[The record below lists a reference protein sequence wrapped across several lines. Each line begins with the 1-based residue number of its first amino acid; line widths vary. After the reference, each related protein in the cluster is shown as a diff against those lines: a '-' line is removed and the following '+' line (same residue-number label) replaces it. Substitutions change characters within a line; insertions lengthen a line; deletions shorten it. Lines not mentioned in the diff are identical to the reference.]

1 MNIQRGAPE
10 RMKRNEVAIW
20 FQAVRV
26 FSFTAS
32 VTPVLLGGAVAFGSP
47 GNLRWSNFPLFLVS
61 AVLFHAATNLINDYY
76 DFAKGVDQ
84 KDTFGSSGVLVGK
97 LLSPQEVRRGAFFLF
112 GLGFLLGLPLVF
124 SRGIP
129 ILILGLIGILG
140 GYFYTARPVGYKYLA
155 LGDLLVFILMGVL
168 LVVGAFF
175 AVTGKVTLNAVLT
188 SLPIAALVTA
198 ILHANNLRDIR
209 QDTKAGIKTLASCLG
224 HKRSKMEYLSLI
236 IFAYGT
242 VFLMILTGRLPPLAL
257 LVFLS
262 LPMAWKNIQKIL
274 ISQPDNPQGIAMLD
288 VATAKLHLLFG
299 LLMVLAILLG
309 KLLA

>member
-1 MNIQRGAPE
+1 
-10 RMKRNEVAIW
+10 MKRNNVAIW
-20 FQAVRV
+20 LQAVRV

-32 VTPVLLGGAVAFGSP
+32 VTPVLLGGALAFGFP
-47 GNLRWSNFPLFLVS
+47 GNWRWSNFPLFLLS

-76 DFAKGVDQ
+76 DFYKGVDQ

-97 LLSPQEVRRGAFFLF
+97 LLTPPEVRRGALVLF
-112 GLGFLLGLPLVF
+112 SLGFLLGLPLVF
-124 SRGIP
+124 TRGIP

-198 ILHANNLRDIR
+198 ILHANNLRDIVY
-209 QDTKAGIKTLASCLG
+209 DTKAGIKTLASCLG
-224 HKRSKMEYLSLI
+224 HKWSKVEYLCLI

-242 VFLMILTGRLPPLAL
+242 VFVMILTGRLPPLGL

-262 LPMAWKNIQKIL
+262 LPMAWKNIQQIFL
-274 ISQPDNPQGIAMLD
+274 SQPDHPQGIAMLD
-288 VATAKLHLLFG
+288 MATAKLHLLFG
-299 LLMVLAILLG
+299 LLLVLALLLG
-309 KLLA
+309 KIFA